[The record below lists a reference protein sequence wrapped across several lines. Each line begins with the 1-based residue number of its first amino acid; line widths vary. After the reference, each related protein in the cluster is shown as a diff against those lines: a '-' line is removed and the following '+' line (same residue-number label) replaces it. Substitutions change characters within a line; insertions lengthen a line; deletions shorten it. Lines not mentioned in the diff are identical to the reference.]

1 MLLRRS
7 TSSVLEGVERA
18 LKYVFEREYA
28 WVNTTPS

>member
-18 LKYVFEREYA
+18 LKCVFEREYA
-28 WVNTTPS
+28 WVNITPS